1 MVERSALWGLGGIIA
16 LGAGFVAATGCAPG
30 GSAAAEL
37 DAATIEKVRRTT
49 IVLSK
54 VYEVDQPYRSMMGP
68 WEQQEVRLAQD
79 IDDDALLFITGY
91 RAVMVGADGETS
103 MPQDFMCHSN
113 LDIDVAR
120 HGEIMGPSTG
130 FSPRLFTLSQG
141 QLEVRFPPGFG
152 IPVRASEA
160 MSLTTQ
166 VLNLNNQTADVRHRI
181 AIEYVTDTETGGA
194 MRPLLP
200 AAAYGLALLEGDS
213 GHFGVATPD
222 QEVHGP
228 GCLVEA
234 TASDHA
240 YEDGLG
246 RTFSGH
252 WQVPPGRQENRTL
265 VTQLMRVPYETTIHY
280 IAVHLHPFAESLELR
295 DLTEDRTL
303 FRSEAQNY
311 EDRIGLANVDY
322 LASVEGIPVYPD
334 HEYELLS
341 VYDNSSSE
349 MQDSMAVMYI
359 YLRDLETEKRLSE
372 IRSDGSG

>member
-1 MVERSALWGLGGIIA
+1 M
-16 LGAGFVAATGCAPG
+16 GAGFVAATGCAPG